1 MSTPWRVSS
10 TTHTRGSKR
19 ISTESALAN
28 DSVHME
34 RSANYAAVGA
44 FVLVVT
50 LDETQKDNWYT
61 DTREHRNFN
70 RYEVYFEGTESGLE
84 RGSAVR
90 YLGVGVGLVVHMSI
104 DPRDS

>member
-1 MSTPWRVSS
+1 MSTPWSVSS
-10 TTHTRGSKR
+10 TTHTRGSER

-34 RSANYAAVGA
+34 RSANYTAVGA

-50 LDETQKDNWYT
+50 LVGALFVYWYT
-61 DTREHRNFN
+61 DTREHQNFN
-70 RYEVYFEGTESGLE
+70 RYEVYFEGTVSGLE